1 MSKAALYQK
10 LARAMDN
17 FDPVLKEANN
27 PFFKSKYANLNSLL
41 DATVPALR
49 KEGLI
54 LLQPVEGDK
63 VITMVVDTES
73 GESVV
78 SWVSIPTSIVDPQKL
93 IAATT
98 YFRRGGLQC
107 LLSIQALDDDGN
119 YVSGKVDKLEA
130 EVKIKPTLVNEK
142 TPVYAPSVPTAGS
155 SGFKR
160 PIGAATKAV
169 SSPAPKS
176 NGTKVWDDA

>member
-63 VITMVVDTES
+63 VITMVVDTDT

-78 SWVSIPTSIVDPQKL
+78 SWVAIPSSIIDPQKL

-130 EVKIKPTLVNEK
+130 EVKTKAVVPALTV
-142 TPVYAPSVPTAGS
+142 APKAGDN
-155 SGFKR
+155 GFRR
-160 PIGAATKAV
+160 PIGKGPAVPAVITPKEVAKSAA
-169 SSPAPKS
+169 
-176 NGTKVWDDA
+176 KVWDDA